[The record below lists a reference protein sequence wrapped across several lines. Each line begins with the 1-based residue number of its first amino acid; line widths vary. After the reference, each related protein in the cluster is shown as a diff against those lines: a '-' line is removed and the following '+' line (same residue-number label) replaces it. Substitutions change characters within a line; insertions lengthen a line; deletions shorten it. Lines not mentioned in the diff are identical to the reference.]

1 MVEMSKKRARIFFI
15 MSMVI
20 LLISV
25 SVLAV
30 GDQMTLKLLFDEF
43 SDWLAMGMSSLYLI
57 AVYSYGF
64 DKRVF
69 SQRWQLTILLVS
81 APVIGFMSLAAEFYE
96 YWGYLSIGYMVFT
109 TIFTVS
115 VYSYVTAIIH
125 SLRKEQY

>member
-1 MVEMSKKRARIFFI
+1 
-15 MSMVI
+15 MVI

-69 SQRWQLTILLVS
+69 SQKWQLTILLVS